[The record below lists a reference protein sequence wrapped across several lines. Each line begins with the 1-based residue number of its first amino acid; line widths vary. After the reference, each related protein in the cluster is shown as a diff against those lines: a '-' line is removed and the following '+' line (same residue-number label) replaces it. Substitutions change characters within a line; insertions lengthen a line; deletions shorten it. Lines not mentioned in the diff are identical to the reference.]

1 MKRVILD
8 TNICGFILKEI
19 DKEVLNNLSEKKQ
32 IVIYGNDVIRRELRD
47 LPRKEV
53 TRVADKIKN
62 LRITL
67 LSLYDF
73 LVKETYSVNDAAR
86 NLADKYFVSY
96 VSLGGKV
103 GREKIMDE
111 FLIVACATIKSLDIV
126 VSGDN
131 KTMLSGASLKS
142 YSIVNG
148 LAKKRTPQ
156 FIGFDEF
163 KKEIKRCASL

>member
-1 MKRVILD
+1 MKRILLD
-8 TNICGFILKEI
+8 TNIYEFILKEI
-19 DKEVLNNLSEKKQ
+19 DRQVLSNLSEKKQ
-32 IVIYGNDVIRRELRD
+32 IAIYGNDVIRRELRD
-47 LPRKEV
+47 LPKKEV
-53 TRVADKIKN
+53 TRVEDKVRN

-73 LVKETYSVNDAAR
+73 LVKETYSVNDVVS

-96 VSLGGKV
+96 VSLGGKAK
-103 GREKIMDE
+103 REKIIDD
-111 FLIVACATIKSLDIV
+111 FLIVACAAVKNLDIV

-131 KTMLSGASLKS
+131 KTMLSGVSLKS

-148 LAKKRTPQ
+148 LAKKITPQ